1 MSGDKGSFKLLF
13 FSLNIFLLILNQT
26 IMIAQ
31 IIFIWYLITGT
42 VVYQQDVEGRNTY
55 ALFFPDGKVVD
66 YAYKA
71 EIIEYIETGTFEYD
85 ETLEDKVTDAD
96 KGE

>member
-1 MSGDKGSFKLLF
+1 MNGDKGSFKLLF

>member
-1 MSGDKGSFKLLF
+1 
-13 FSLNIFLLILNQT
+13 
-26 IMIAQ
+26 MIAQ

-42 VVYQQDVEGRNTY
+42 VVYQHDVEGRNTY